1 MQTLPNQKIRIRSL
15 NFGTTSVVLAGFRFG
30 GMQAIAELF
39 PIRGLLLA
47 RVQGGS
53 VKPQWFLL
61 LGWFLF
67 WARSI
72 FGGGGGSGRR
82 GSPCPFSPNLPFALT
97 LWLDLFLLLQLR
109 LPAQPW
115 LSMSSPFL
123 CQLSDHS

>member
-1 MQTLPNQKIRIRSL
+1 MQTLPPKKNKNKRGGEGGVQTLPNQKIRIRSL

-72 FGGGGGSGRR
+72 FGGGGGVLAGVA
-82 GSPCPFSPNLPFALT
+82 PHVHFLPIC
-97 LWLDLFLLLQLR
+97 R
-109 LPAQPW
+109 LP
-115 LSMSSPFL
+115 
-123 CQLSDHS
+123 